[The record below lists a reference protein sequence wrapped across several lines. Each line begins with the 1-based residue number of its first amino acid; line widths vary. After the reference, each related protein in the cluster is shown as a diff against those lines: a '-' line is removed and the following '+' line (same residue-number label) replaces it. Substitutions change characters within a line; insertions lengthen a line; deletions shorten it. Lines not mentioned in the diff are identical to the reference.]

1 MSLVAVIPEELNLA
15 ARRVSL
21 APANRA
27 NMQGRSLSWR
37 NGSVHWSRG
46 MEGRHPETAT
56 VNKLMISRS
65 ELCNTLCKVFSKF
78 KLNYHKDQNSIS
90 YFIASHNL

>member
-21 APANRA
+21 APVNRA

-37 NGSVHWSRG
+37 NGSVYWGRG
-46 MEGRHPETAT
+46 LEGRHGVT
-56 VNKLMISRS
+56 
-65 ELCNTLCKVFSKF
+65 
-78 KLNYHKDQNSIS
+78 NYNQFNG
-90 YFIASHNL
+90 FFN